1 MRERFLLPVKW
12 LAGALPGV
20 PELYWRWT
28 HDRLDPYP
36 DFKLDRLAAALPGW
50 SQAVER
56 QSRGLEAEPPKRVA
70 IFAFLHWWIAHAA
83 SLGLVLRALGHE
95 VSLFGLSYRDWWVP
109 NEPFYL
115 RQRGAYLRDV
125 MSLGG
130 STLPFI
136 DLTADRGR
144 GLPTELE
151 QAMAAQSEID
161 VQYTLQR
168 EDLDFG
174 RHEEQAALY
183 SLRLARNRRLA
194 GALRRML
201 TRERYDALIVPNGSI
216 LEFGAAYRVAR
227 YLGIPVMTYEF
238 GEQRQRVWLAQD
250 DEVMRHNTDPLWQAL
265 GERPLTPSQADRL
278 RELYAARQGGR
289 LWENFARQWQATPP
303 KGSQALRHELGLDPQ
318 RPVVLLATNVVGD
331 SLALGRQV
339 FSKGMADWLE
349 QTARFFAERP
359 QVQLVVRVHPGEL
372 LSAGQPSVEILESA
386 LPELPEHVVVIPPES
401 KLNTYDLMDLASFG
415 LVYTTTVG
423 MEMAMRGVPV
433 IVAGQT
439 HYRGKGF
446 TLDPASWDE
455 YFALIDRQIEGK
467 APDRLD
473 GAQMELAWRYAH
485 LFFFV
490 FPRPYPWHLRSM
502 WEDLDERPMEAV
514 LTPEGI
520 APFRETFKALSG
532 DPLRWDDV
540 A

>member
-1 MRERFLLPVKW
+1 MRDRLLFPLKR

-20 PELYWRWT
+20 PEIYWRWT

-36 DFKLDRLAAALPGW
+36 DFKLDKLAAALPAW
-50 SQAVER
+50 CQAVER
-56 QSRGLEAEPPKRVA
+56 QSRGLEAEPPKRIA

-83 SLGLVLRALGHE
+83 SLGLVLRALGHD
-95 VSLFGLSYRDWWVP
+95 VTLFGLSYRDWWIP

-125 MSLGG
+125 MALGKAQI
-130 STLPFI
+130 PFV
-136 DLTADRGR
+136 DLTTSQGG
-144 GLPTELE
+144 GLPHELE
-151 QAMAAQSEID
+151 DGMAAQSEID

-168 EDLDFG
+168 EDLDFD
-174 RHEEQAALY
+174 RHEDQAALY
-183 SLRLARNRRLA
+183 ALRLARNRRVA
-194 GALRRML
+194 GALSRWFA
-201 TRERYDALIVPNGSI
+201 RERYDALIVPNGSI
-216 LEFGAAYRVAR
+216 LEFGAAYRVAKT
-227 YLGIPVMTYEF
+227 LGIPVMTYEF

-250 DEVMRHNTDPLWQAL
+250 DEVMRHNTEALWRAL
-265 GERPLTPSQADRL
+265 GDRPLSPAQADRL
-278 RELYAARQGGR
+278 RNLYAARQGGK
-289 LWENFARQWQATPP
+289 LWENFARQWQAAPP
-303 KGSQALRHELGLDPQ
+303 KGSQRLREELGLDPH

-359 QVQLVVRVHPGEL
+359 QAQLVVRVHPGEL

-386 LPELPEHVVVIPPES
+386 LPELPDHVVVIPPEA
-401 KLNTYDLMDLASFG
+401 KINTYDLMDLASFG

-446 TLDPASWDE
+446 TLDPESWEE
-455 YFALIDRQIEGK
+455 YFALIDRQLTRK
-467 APDRLD
+467 APERLD
-473 GAQMELAWRYAH
+473 GEQMERAWRYAY
-485 LFFFV
+485 LFFFE

-502 WEDLDERPMEAV
+502 WEDFEQTPMEAV

-520 APFRETFKALSG
+520 APYRETFRALAG
-532 DPLRWDDV
+532 EPLRWDG
-540 A
+540 